1 MSGPTDWILR
11 YIKLPL
17 PLRESALTDWSMK
30 KITNARMNVI
40 TYKVPSTRYVRDI
53 QYVGPTSS
61 FGIIM
66 LTVLTFFL
74 YPRGRP
80 CPSSPLLPIQG
91 HILGNTCARHVFF
104 DLLVSCLLA
113 ASSSSGTWYC
123 QVHHSAVDVFRISFL
138 DMSKPTKT
146 ATADNLVDRR
156 KV

>member
-1 MSGPTDWILR
+1 MQSTTLFH
-11 YIKLPL
+11 L
-17 PLRESALTDWSMK
+17 LTPM
-30 KITNARMNVI
+30 
-40 TYKVPSTRYVRDI
+40 
-53 QYVGPTSS
+53 
-61 FGIIM
+61 
-66 LTVLTFFL
+66 TFFSL
-74 YPRGRP
+74 SPRGRP

-156 KV
+156 KVYYASNVFVSHVIPSRVYILYMYYTFHLRSKQPILRVNLIVISGVRKRYG